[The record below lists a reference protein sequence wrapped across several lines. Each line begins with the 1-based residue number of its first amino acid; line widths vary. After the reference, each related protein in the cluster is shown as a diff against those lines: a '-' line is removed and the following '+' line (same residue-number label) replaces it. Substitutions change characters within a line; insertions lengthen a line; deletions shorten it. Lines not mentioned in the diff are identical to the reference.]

1 MAEAATNNLLGLR
14 RRANPDHTADKSAGS
29 IDRCDST
36 ASETDP
42 PPPPPPRNSESKPMK
57 ILTRAISGL
66 IMITC
71 FVGILLSGH
80 LYVCTFVGVLQ
91 ILLFRELVT
100 VRYAAHFDRIEQT
113 IPLFRTTQWMWFFT
127 SLFYTYSE
135 FVVEVLIK
143 SNISLHGFIDYAQL
157 APALSFLLY
166 TATFVVT
173 IATFQPGHIRFQL
186 NQLCWTIVVLCLT
199 VGQLKYIM
207 HNGEKWMDSLV
218 FLCVVSLRLTSYNF

>member
-1 MAEAATNNLLGLR
+1 
-14 RRANPDHTADKSAGS
+14 
-29 IDRCDST
+29 
-36 ASETDP
+36 
-42 PPPPPPRNSESKPMK
+42 
-57 ILTRAISGL
+57 
-66 IMITC
+66 
-71 FVGILLSGH
+71 
-80 LYVCTFVGVLQ
+80 VGVLQ

-207 HNGEKWMDSLV
+207 HNGEILMDSLV
-218 FLCVVSLRLTSYNF
+218 FLCVVVFMKIDNLQLLIDFLNCIKSLQWLDLVYSAGAVGDYE